1 LLIADK
7 SSQKRDLST
16 VQAILRRIQSGPSH
30 G

>member
-1 LLIADK
+1 LIADK

-16 VQAILRRIQSGPSH
+16 VQAIRKRIQTDPSH